1 MEQPIGPVTQPHPRR
16 RLTQT
21 HAPTRP
27 GLPPLAR
34 CPSSKRSRNRRTI
47 GPITGI
53 CGQHARE
60 TRRCGQQAEPPGS
73 AARPTTGSPTS
84 RISCSAG
91 GTAGNSSP
99 EQEIRPFGPFCAWPG
114 GTTRSTRAT
123 GRIGSRR
130 GAGSTRFG
138 EPGELSPD
146 LRQRAWTTSRRTT
159 LDAWMPMSRS
169 PSCDACVSSRSRG
182 RTGER
187 QGTAGND
194 SGHQAAHTRT
204 PQVNPVGDRRRRHV
218 PRAIPTQLP
227 RARSRES
234 GDAPGRPSTQQVE
247 NHRSPATL
255 RAVPP
260 PDQVVPLAQSVRM
273 GPLLGSIAST
283 GSPSGFQPFSGPW
296 LRFSGRSSGR
306 YRSPWEHDGERPA
319 PPVCA
324 HSTGKAE
331 CIRKQE
337 AARRRR

>member
-1 MEQPIGPVTQPHPRR
+1 
-16 RLTQT
+16 
-21 HAPTRP
+21 
-27 GLPPLAR
+27 
-34 CPSSKRSRNRRTI
+34 
-47 GPITGI
+47 
-53 CGQHARE
+53 
-60 TRRCGQQAEPPGS
+60 
-73 AARPTTGSPTS
+73 
-84 RISCSAG
+84 
-91 GTAGNSSP
+91 
-99 EQEIRPFGPFCAWPG
+99 
-114 GTTRSTRAT
+114 
-123 GRIGSRR
+123 
-130 GAGSTRFG
+130 
-138 EPGELSPD
+138 
-146 LRQRAWTTSRRTT
+146 
-159 LDAWMPMSRS
+159 MSRL

-182 RTGER
+182 RTRER

-204 PQVNPVGDRRRRHV
+204 PKVNAVGDRRRRHV
-218 PRAIPTQLP
+218 LRTSPTQLP
-227 RARSRES
+227 RPRRGERGDGS
-234 GDAPGRPSTQQVE
+234 GRRPGTQQVE

-273 GPLLGSIAST
+273 GPLPESIAST

-337 AARRRR
+337 AARRRT